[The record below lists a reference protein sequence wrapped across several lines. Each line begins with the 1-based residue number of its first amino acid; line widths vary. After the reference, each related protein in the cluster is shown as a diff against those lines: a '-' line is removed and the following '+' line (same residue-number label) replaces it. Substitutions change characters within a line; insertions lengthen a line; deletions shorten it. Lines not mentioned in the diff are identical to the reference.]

1 MTRHDLPLI
10 RLEKISK
17 SFGSVQANRD
27 ITLDIEAGK
36 IRALLGENGAGK
48 STLMNILAG
57 TLQPDSGKILIN
69 GKVARIFSTKNALDA
84 GIGMVYQHFK
94 LVEAMTVV
102 ENIFLGQKS
111 GFFLSPARMA
121 ERVAHLGKK
130 YGLDI

>member
-57 TLQPDSGKILIN
+57 TLQPDTGKILIN

-94 LVEAMTVV
+94 LVEAMTVA

-111 GFFLSPARMA
+111 GFFLSPARMT

-130 YGLDI
+130 YGL